1 VRSIEDCPADAPGHA
16 HHLDV
21 LVRTFREIALQIVL
35 PDPHPWGADEVDP
48 DPLSPESLSAQTS
61 RLVTLIERARDQKDF
76 ALVHSL
82 RRELLLTRWTLVQ
95 SRSVRKDSRRD
106 PSDQRDRFQPHG
118 RHSEVSAARVTSAA
132 SSTPKA
138 PQTTP
143 RG

>member
-1 VRSIEDCPADAPGHA
+1 VRSIEDWPADAPGHG
-16 HHLDV
+16 HRLDV
-21 LVRTFREIALQIVL
+21 LARTFREIALQIVL

-82 RRELLLTRWTLVQ
+82 RRELLLTRWTLVK
-95 SRSVRKDSRRD
+95 SRPVRKGSRRD
-106 PSDQRDRFQPHG
+106 ASDQRVRFQHPAGTH
-118 RHSEVSAARVTSAA
+118 EVSPARVSSAA

-138 PQTTP
+138 HA
-143 RG
+143 